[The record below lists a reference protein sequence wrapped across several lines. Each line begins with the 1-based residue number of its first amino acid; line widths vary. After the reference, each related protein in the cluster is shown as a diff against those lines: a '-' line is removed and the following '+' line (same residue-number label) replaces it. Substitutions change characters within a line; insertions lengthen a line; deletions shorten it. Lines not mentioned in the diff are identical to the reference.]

1 MVTSVN
7 LRTIQELSSATMSN
21 NLDHDRSV
29 AGKMHPID
37 LATQKITIVK
47 SVSNSEVK
55 MAHLVP
61 GQTKTTGPSQI
72 IPHASPGGGLMR
84 PGLAQIISSNVASQ
98 VSVYVTS
105 THFLNISKQ
114 CINKKTI
121 LKNLK

>member
-1 MVTSVN
+1 
-7 LRTIQELSSATMSN
+7 MSN